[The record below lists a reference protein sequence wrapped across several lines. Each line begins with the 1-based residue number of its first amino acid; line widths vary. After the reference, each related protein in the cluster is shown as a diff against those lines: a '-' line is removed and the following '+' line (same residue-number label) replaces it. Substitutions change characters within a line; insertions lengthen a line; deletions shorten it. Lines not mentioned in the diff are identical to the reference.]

1 MWSDF
6 IGNAA
11 VVEQLRR
18 LVATHRAQRT
28 LVLAGPVGSGKT
40 TLAYMLGLALNCL
53 APPAPGEF
61 CGACASCAQ
70 AAPLAE
76 LPALLEAA
84 IEHRAD
90 VVKGNVREAA
100 PLALALHPALW
111 WYPPDG
117 DALTMSQARALI
129 HQSQLRPDRG
139 RTWTLI
145 VPDLDQARWA
155 TQASLLKTLEEPPP
169 GVAIVALARNPL
181 ALLPTVRSR
190 ALVLALAAVPAPELA
205 AALAARGLAP
215 AAADLAA
222 RLAQGAP
229 GRALG
234 LDLAAYQLARREA
247 LELLRAAL
255 AAASPGPYAASV
267 FRLSESTRAN
277 KEKLES
283 LSEILYSVLQDIV
296 YLQSGFPEA
305 VRNVDSLPELNQLA
319 QRVRPDSLPG
329 LVEALDRVQSAARRN
344 AFRPLALAG
353 WALGLAAE
361 DVAMR

>member
-1 MWSDF
+1 MWNDF
-6 IGNAA
+6 IGNPG
-11 VVEQLRR
+11 VVDQLRR
-18 LVATHRAQRT
+18 MVAARSAQRT
-28 LVLAGPVGSGKT
+28 IVLAGPVGVGKT
-40 TLAYMLGLALNCL
+40 TLATMLGLALNCL

-70 AAPLAE
+70 AVAPAD
-76 LPALLEAA
+76 LPAMLAA
-84 IEHRAD
+84 ALEHRAD
-90 VVKGNVREAA
+90 EVKGNVREAA
-100 PLALALHPALW
+100 PLALALHPAIW

-117 DALTMSQARALI
+117 DVLTMSQARALI
-129 HQSQLRPDRG
+129 HQSQLQPDPG

-155 TQASLLKTLEEPPP
+155 TQAALLKTLEEPPA
-169 GVAIVALARNPL
+169 GVAILALARNSL

-190 ALVLALAAVPAPELA
+190 ALVLTLAAVPPAELTAALVARQHPQQA
-205 AALAARGLAP
+205 AA
-215 AAADLAA
+215 LAA

-229 GRALG
+229 GRALA
-234 LDLAAYQLARREA
+234 LDLTAYQQTRREA
-247 LELLRAAL
+247 FELLRAGL
-255 AAASPGPYAASV
+255 AAGRPGPYAASV
-267 FRLSESTRAN
+267 FRLSESTRAS

-305 VRNVDSLPELNQLA
+305 VRNVDSVPELSQLA
-319 QRVRPDSLPG
+319 QRVRPSSLPR
-329 LVEALDRVQSAARRN
+329 LIEELDRVQSAARRN